1 MIARSDLKKLARARL
16 KDAQILL
23 AGKRYDGAVYV
34 CGYAIELALKARIC
48 ALLKWSGYPDTR
60 GEFANLTSF
69 RTHDLAVLLRL
80 SGRADRIRTKHLIDW
95 SVVAEWDSES
105 RYRVIGTAKQKDAAI
120 MIESSTSLIRVL

>member
-48 ALLKWSGYPDTR
+48 ALLKWSGYPDTG
-60 GEFANLTSF
+60 GEFASLTSF

-95 SVVAEWDSES
+95 SVVAEWDTES

-120 MIESSTSLIRVL
+120 MIESSTNLITVL